1 MYDFIEEIK
10 LIDRRCA
17 EDLIFLG
24 QKGFDDFV
32 LSDVCNSL
40 QFKEY
45 AYYNIKKFLKDD
57 IDVKNII
64 GKEKLMLLQQM
75 FSNLRAQFLGAK
87 IGRDGHEENPIDV
100 TFDFR
105 FGWTLK
111 SVGGPAFL
119 GKINTIRP
127 EKITLGRLSYLS
139 GASTIAGENPL
150 KIGSFCSI
158 AEGQYFFTHPSK
170 HPMSHLSSY
179 VFENSKRLID
189 IGFDMD
195 DGIRHD
201 KDNLKNT
208 VIQNDVWI
216 ARNCTILS
224 GVTIANGCVIGAN
237 STVTKDTEP
246 YGVYIGSPARLIR
259 HRFSKHTIDALLK
272 LSWWNWEID
281 KIKKNK
287 ELFNLNITNIA
298 PEKIFE
304 AVM

>member
-1 MYDFIEEIK
+1 
-10 LIDRRCA
+10 
-17 EDLIFLG
+17 
-24 QKGFDDFV
+24 
-32 LSDVCNSL
+32 
-40 QFKEY
+40 
-45 AYYNIKKFLKDD
+45 
-57 IDVKNII
+57 
-64 GKEKLMLLQQM
+64 
-75 FSNLRAQFLGAK
+75 
-87 IGRDGHEENPIDV
+87 
-100 TFDFR
+100 
-105 FGWTLK
+105 
-111 SVGGPAFL
+111 
-119 GKINTIRP
+119 
-127 EKITLGRLSYLS
+127 
-139 GASTIAGENPL
+139 
-150 KIGSFCSI
+150 
-158 AEGQYFFTHPSK
+158 
-170 HPMSHLSSY
+170 MSHLSSY
-179 VFENSKRLID
+179 VFESSNRLID

-246 YGVYIGSPARLIR
+246 YGVYVGSPARLIK
-259 HRFSKHTIDALLK
+259 HRFSKHTIDVLLK
-272 LSWWNWEID
+272 LSWWDWEID